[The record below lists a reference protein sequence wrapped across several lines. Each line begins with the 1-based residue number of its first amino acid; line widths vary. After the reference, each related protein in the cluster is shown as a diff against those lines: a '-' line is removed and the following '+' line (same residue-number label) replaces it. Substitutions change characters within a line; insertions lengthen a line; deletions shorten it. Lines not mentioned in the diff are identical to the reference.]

1 MSQKQI
7 SLVRFDFETQPFD
20 GDARQAHQLI
30 PFIQAK
36 LGSHQLS
43 YILNTKDYPDPKLNE
58 FILLLERQHMELLD
72 ATTAQYKVRKKHYD
86 ELQLPLYHHRC
97 RTIAEDP
104 DKDDDQKTQ
113 EIANIPVPA
122 LPVLQAPPSEFN
134 PGMESQL
141 NKSRETIR
149 RYDAAADQ
157 ALQIIRPL
165 LSPRL
170 QNMCSPV
177 LNDPVRNSRT
187 KLLTLWTW
195 LQAKRIN
202 DAQIVGEIRKDMS
215 LLPEITTFD
224 EAVTSL
230 TLLNQ
235 LQTELVTLSQPLS
248 DLELI
253 IIHSNKFSEHDRF
266 VPLKLK
272 YLQRTTIQN
281 TDLPPSFTTGP
292 PSPLMA
298 HTVT

>member
-1 MSQKQI
+1 MLQKQI

-72 ATTAQYKVRKKHYD
+72 ATTAQYKTRKKHYD
-86 ELQLPLYHHRC
+86 ELQLPLYHHRL

-113 EIANIPVPA
+113 EIANIPVPV

-157 ALQIIRPL
+157 AIQTYALFFPL
-165 LSPRL
+165 ASKACVARSSTTRSATPAPNSSPCGPGSK
-170 QNMCSPV
+170 QNGSMMLKS
-177 LNDPVRNSRT
+177 L
-187 KLLTLWTW
+187 
-195 LQAKRIN
+195 AK
-202 DAQIVGEIRKDMS
+202 
-215 LLPEITTFD
+215 
-224 EAVTSL
+224 
-230 TLLNQ
+230 
-235 LQTELVTLSQPLS
+235 
-248 DLELI
+248 
-253 IIHSNKFSEHDRF
+253 SE
-266 VPLKLK
+266 K
-272 YLQRTTIQN
+272 I
-281 TDLPPSFTTGP
+281 
-292 PSPLMA
+292 
-298 HTVT
+298 